1 MYNSLFCFLRP
12 YKYLKSLFAAR
23 EDMLDVKGYC
33 FLIMYGVVKIYCRDI
48 EKITCPVLYCF
59 YVLVGG
65 AT

>member
-1 MYNSLFCFLRP
+1 
-12 YKYLKSLFAAR
+12 
-23 EDMLDVKGYC
+23 MLGVKGYC